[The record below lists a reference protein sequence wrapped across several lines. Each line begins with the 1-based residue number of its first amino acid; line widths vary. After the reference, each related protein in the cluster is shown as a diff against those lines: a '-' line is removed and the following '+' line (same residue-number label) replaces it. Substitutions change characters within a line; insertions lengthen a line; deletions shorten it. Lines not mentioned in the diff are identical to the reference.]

1 MSLHVQVV
9 QCILTEQPII
19 NREAGVEE
27 VMNSNIHSVVIV
39 GFGGMGSYHAGLIK
53 ETTTL
58 KVAGT
63 YDVLEARRTD
73 STKAGYRAYESYEE
87 VLADPAVEII
97 LIATPNDVHKE
108 IAIRALQAGKHVI
121 CEKPVALSTVEF
133 QEILTAADEAKRVFM
148 VHQNRRWDEDFLT
161 IKKMYDEEIIG
172 SVFQIESRV
181 HGANGIPG
189 DWRHIKAQGG
199 GMLLDW
205 GVHLL
210 DQLLFMIDSRITSV
224 SSSLSFILGNDV
236 DDGFEAVL
244 QFENGIKAIVE
255 VGTTNFIP
263 LPRWYV
269 KGSEGTGIIEDWS
282 LTGRLVTRNKEG
294 ETIAPKPIRA
304 GVGLTKTMAPP
315 SEGATITE
323 ALPQPSDLSS
333 SFYDNFT
340 AVIEGRAEPIVKN
353 SEVMR
358 VQHLI
363 EAIFESAERNEVVK
377 DFDIYS
383 NYVMEDV
390 IKIS

>member
-1 MSLHVQVV
+1 MSLHVRVV
-9 QCILTEQPII
+9 QCISTAQPII

-27 VMNSNIHSVVIV
+27 VMSSNIHSVVIV

-73 STKAGYRAYESYEE
+73 AIQAGYRAYESYEE
-87 VLADPAVEII
+87 VLADPTVEII

-133 QEILTAADEAKRVFM
+133 QEMLTAADEANRVFM

-161 IKKMYDEEIIG
+161 IKKLYDEEIIG
-172 SVFQIESRV
+172 SMFQIESRV

-323 ALPQPSDLSS
+323 ALPQPSELSS

-377 DFDIYS
+377 DFDRYS
-383 NYVMEDV
+383 NVLMEDV